1 MFTVNIT
8 IIYPHKRKTKSSTYG
23 IAQMVLDRL
32 LSGGTLHEF
41 YLPQD
46 MPHVCAGCY
55 ACMNGREDK
64 CGGHE
69 YMQKLIAA
77 IDDSELIIFCAPTYV
92 YHIPGQV
99 KTLLDHFAYRWLVH
113 RPDLS
118 LMCKQVLII
127 TTAAGGGMKSTV
139 RDLRDSMNYWGVG
152 RTHVITQAVWG
163 YDWSSMPE
171 NFMHKIKQKVEKTVS
186 AIQKNAGNVTPCA
199 KVKGLFYMYRL
210 FHKKRKMNP
219 VDDEYW
225 YQKGYVTEKPWKRG
239 R

>member
-1 MFTVNIT
+1 M
-8 IIYPHKRKTKSSTYG
+8 R
-23 IAQMVLDRL
+23 
-32 LSGGTLHEF
+32 
-41 YLPQD
+41 
-46 MPHVCAGCY
+46 
-55 ACMNGREDK
+55 
-64 CGGHE
+64 
-69 YMQKLIAA
+69 
-77 IDDSELIIFCAPTYV
+77 PTYV

-118 LMCKQVLII
+118 LMCKQALII

-171 NFMHKIKQKVEKTVS
+171 NFMHKIEQKVEKTVS
-186 AIQKNAGNVTPCA
+186 AIRKNAGNVTPCA